1 MILNRLSITLAIFT
15 LVYTSSLASAQQIKV
30 EADRRYDAL
39 TWVQNSAEYKLLA
52 RQTYGLAL
60 TQLSVGVQDRKWSA
74 DEVQVADGGFED
86 KTPAVILD
94 CDETVLD
101 NSFYNARNVVTGKQ
115 YDRDAWNDW
124 CVEGRAEA
132 VPGALEFIKA
142 AEGLG
147 VKIFYITNRQDVV
160 KDVTIKNLNKLGFK
174 CDEHNVFTKNEAEGR
189 GHDKV
194 SRRAMVAKD
203 HRIVLLI
210 GDNMGD
216 LCSGM
221 SVPNTKRRNE
231 VALEKSE
238 MLGSR
243 WIMIPNPVYG
253 SWQRSLPEGD
263 KALKTKSTPEKEVD
277 GDDESDGDE
286 TDKN

>member
-1 MILNRLSITLAIFT
+1 MILNRLFITLAIFT
-15 LVYTSSLASAQQIKV
+15 LVFTSSLANAQQIKV

-101 NSFYNARNVVTGKQ
+101 NSFYNARNVATGKK

-174 CDEHNVFTKNEAEGR
+174 CDEHNVFTKNEDEGR
-189 GHDKV
+189 AHDKV

-263 KALKTKSTPEKEVD
+263 KALKTKSTPEKEMAD
-277 GDDESDGDE
+277 DAESGDDA
-286 TDKN
+286 DKK